1 MKKAYLDS
9 NILLSLSAGEK
20 KESDQYRLAVR
31 ILDEIKNGKIEAVIS
46 SLTLME
52 VLAVLRMQKGREKH
66 NLDGLT
72 SEKQLEY
79 VLKESGEM
87 YGTLV
92 GELLKLTNIKFDLGK
107 HTDLNKLMDQA
118 FTILQKTKG
127 KVKFYNRC
135 TRCGTK
141 NLNYSAYKGLGSDD
155 LIHALLAKDSGCDQ
169 LITFDRDFEVLK
181 ELDEFEGL
189 EFRVVKW

>member
-1 MKKAYLDS
+1 LKKAYLDS

-79 VLKESGEM
+79 VLNKSGEM

-155 LIHALLAKDSGCDQ
+155 LIHALLAKDGGCDQ

-189 EFRVVKW
+189 QFRVVKW

>member
-1 MKKAYLDS
+1 LKKAYLDA

-31 ILDEIKNGKIEAVIS
+31 ILDEIKNGKIVAVIS

-52 VLAVLRMQKGREKH
+52 VLAVFRMQKGREKH

-79 VLKESGEM
+79 VLKESDGM
-87 YGTLV
+87 YGTLMR
-92 GELLKLTNIKFDLGK
+92 ELLKLPNIKFDLGK

-141 NLNYSAYKGLGSDD
+141 NLNYSAYKGLYFVAPAVV
-155 LIHALLAKDSGCDQ
+155 IHRLRK
-169 LITFDRDFEVLK
+169 
-181 ELDEFEGL
+181 
-189 EFRVVKW
+189 